1 MDCNGLQS
9 SAYWRQRAEKARLC
23 AAEMTSDDVRATLLD
38 IAIVYESM
46 AERAARRE
54 NPQRAKTRSAATTS
68 AR

>member
-1 MDCNGLQS
+1 MDRNGLQS

-23 AAEMTSDDVRATLLD
+23 AAEMTSDEIRATLLD

-46 AERAARRE
+46 AERAAKRE
-54 NPQRAKTRSAATTS
+54 GGHRSKSRSAATSS